1 MSGSLVGVDIA
12 FSLLHS
18 VLVRSAL
25 TSVCWNGN
33 KISTE
38 FFALRQNTH
47 LTHAHADDQDDMPDD
62 DEECVEDLDPLVDNL
77 SPDDLL
83 SPLEK
88 LQKYFQ
94 SDDVGERC
102 VYLP

>member
-1 MSGSLVGVDIA
+1 MASLTPPTP
-12 FSLLHS
+12 H
-18 VLVRSAL
+18 
-25 TSVCWNGN
+25 
-33 KISTE
+33 
-38 FFALRQNTH
+38 
-47 LTHAHADDQDDMPDD
+47 THAHTDDQDDIPDD

-94 SDDVGERC
+94 SDDVGERLVIC
-102 VYLP
+102 PLLL

>member
-1 MSGSLVGVDIA
+1 MGTKLIGQYSTKFLA
-12 FSLLHS
+12 F
-18 VLVRSAL
+18 
-25 TSVCWNGN
+25 
-33 KISTE
+33 
-38 FFALRQNTH
+38 RQNTH
-47 LTHAHADDQDDMPDD
+47 TLHTSHTLTHAHADDQDDMPDD